1 MARPRPR
8 RARRVRR
15 TWLRVL
21 GLVVVSAVL
30 VTLDYRGE
38 LHGAVNAARRS
49 TADALNPVERAV
61 DDVLHPVGH
70 FFAGA
75 VEYGSLARQNAELR
89 LELRRAEGQALR
101 LGTERREL
109 DQLARLEHL
118 PFVDVATI
126 PTVTA
131 EVIGQ
136 SSSNFE
142 ATVTLDKGQDDG
154 VAVGMPVVDGLGL
167 VGRVVQVASHQATVE
182 LITDSRSVVSVT
194 YGTGGALAAASGQG
208 PGASLRVDYVPN
220 RAPIRRGELLSTS
233 GEQLG
238 LYPPGIPVARVQSVR
253 STAAGTQASVSARPV
268 ADLGSLGFVDV
279 LAWEPPG

>member
-15 TWLRVL
+15 TWLQVL
-21 GLVVVSAVL
+21 GLVVISAVL

-38 LHGAVNAARRS
+38 LHGTVTAARRS
-49 TADALNPVERAV
+49 AADALGPVDRAV

-75 VEYGSLARQNAELR
+75 LEYGAVQRQNAELR

-101 LGTERREL
+101 LGAERRDL

-118 PFVDVATI
+118 PWVDVANI

-136 SSSNFE
+136 NASNFE
-142 ATVTLDKGQDDG
+142 ATIVLDKGQADG
-154 VAVGMPVVDGLGL
+154 LAPGMPVVDGLGL
-167 VGRVVQVASHQATVE
+167 VGRVVQVASHEATVE
-182 LITDSRSVVSVT
+182 LVTDARSVVSVT
-194 YGTGGALAAASGQG
+194 YGSKGNLAAATGQG
-208 PGASLRVDYVPN
+208 PGAPLRVDYVPN
-220 RAPIRRGELLSTS
+220 QTSLRRGALLSTS

-238 LYPPGIPVARVQSVR
+238 MYPPGIPVARVLRVR
-253 STAAGTQASVSARPV
+253 STPAGTQATVLARPV
-268 ADLGSLGFVDV
+268 ADLADLGFVDV